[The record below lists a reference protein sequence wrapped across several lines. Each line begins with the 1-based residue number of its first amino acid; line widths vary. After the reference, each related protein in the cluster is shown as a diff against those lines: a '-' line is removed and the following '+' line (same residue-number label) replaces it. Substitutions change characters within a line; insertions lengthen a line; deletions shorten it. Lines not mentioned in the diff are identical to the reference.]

1 MREFIQSIRFNTPI
15 EHVWQMMC
23 DVEHWHEW
31 TASISRVEIRRG
43 GPLRIGSRVVIKQP
57 KFQPATWNV
66 TSLMPG
72 NRFACVSGGPGVLV
86 TAHHEIVGDADAC
99 KVTLRQ
105 QFTDMLSGL
114 FAGLTADI
122 NERYWAMEAEG
133 LRTRCGMR

>member
-15 EHVWQMMC
+15 EHVWPVMC

-31 TASISRVEIRRG
+31 TASISRAEIRGG

-57 KFQPATWNV
+57 KFPPATWNV

-72 NRFACVSGGPGVLV
+72 KRFAWVRGGLGVLV
-86 TAHHEIVGDADAC
+86 TADHEIASDVDAR
-99 KVTLRQ
+99 KVTLRL

-122 NERYWAMEAEG
+122 NERYLAMEAEG
-133 LRTRCGMR
+133 WRKRCELR

>member
-15 EHVWQMMC
+15 EHVWPVMC

-57 KFQPATWNV
+57 KFPPATWNV

-72 NRFACVSGGPGVLV
+72 KRFACVSGGPGVLV
-86 TAHHEIVGDADAC
+86 TAYHEIASDVDAC
-99 KVTLRQ
+99 KVTVRL

-122 NERYWAMEAEG
+122 NERYLAMEAEG
-133 LRTRCGMR
+133 LRKRCGMR